1 MFNYANY
8 ACIISLNMHN
18 FAYIFGR

>member
-1 MFNYANY
+1 MQ
-8 ACIISLNMHN
+8 N